1 METYLTVSAL
11 TKYIKAKLEGD
22 KHLVSI
28 YLKGEISN
36 FKRHSRG
43 HLYFT
48 LKDEGAQIGAIMFAG
63 DTLKLQFAPKDGDHV
78 LVQGRINLYEP
89 SGSYSIRIGEMQ
101 PDGIG
106 ELYLKY
112 EALKKEIES
121 RGWFKDEHK
130 QPIPRFPKRIG
141 VVTSPTGAVIQDIRH
156 TVERRWLL
164 TEIHLYPAQ
173 VQGPDGTASIV
184 SQIRHANARNEV
196 DVLIVG
202 RGGGSIEDLWCFN
215 ELPVIEAIFH
225 SKIPVITAI
234 GHETDYTIA
243 DFVSD
248 LRAPTP
254 TAAAELATP
263 DKKDLLER
271 LADLVEQGQYRIQ
284 ALFEQ
289 RKTQL
294 VHLDQRLDRLSPTE
308 RFEAQ
313 KRDLDRL
320 GSELAKGL
328 QRQLEW
334 KSNQIERLA
343 TKLVTPKDKIERLK
357 NFHIILASRLATG
370 YEHMLKDKTHRFAL
384 CRTGLS
390 TLNPLAL
397 MERGFAVVEKADKVV
412 SSIQEVETGDAVT
425 IRFKDGRADANIT
438 GKKA

>member
-1 METYLTVSAL
+1 M

-36 FKRHSRG
+36 YKRHSRG

-48 LKDEGAQIGAIMFAG
+48 LKDEGAQINAIMFAS
-63 DTLKLQFAPKDGDHV
+63 DTGRLQFAPKDGDHV

-112 EALKKEIES
+112 EALKKEIEA

-130 QPIPRFPKRIG
+130 QPIPRFPKKIG
-141 VVTSPTGAVIQDIRH
+141 VVTSPTGAVIQDIKQ

-164 TEIHLYPAQ
+164 AEIHLYPAQ
-173 VQGPDGTASIV
+173 VQGPDGVDSIV
-184 SQIRHANARNEV
+184 NQIRHANARNEV

-215 ELPVIEAIFH
+215 ELPVIDAIFH
-225 SKIPVITAI
+225 SKIPIITAI

-263 DKKDLLER
+263 DAKELKMRIVE
-271 LADLVEQGQYRIQ
+271 LVEQSRYRID

-294 VHLDQRLDRLSPTE
+294 VYLDQRLDRLSPVE
-308 RFEAQ
+308 RFASQ
-313 KRDLDRL
+313 KRDLARL
-320 GSELAKGL
+320 GIELAKGL

-343 TKLVTPKDKIERLK
+343 SKLITPQDKIDRLDERLG
-357 NFHIILASRLATG
+357 ILAARLLTD
-370 YEHMLKDKTHRFAL
+370 YQQRIQDNHHRFAL
-384 CRTGLS
+384 LKTSLS
-390 TLNPLAL
+390 TQNPLAL
-397 MERGFAVVEKADKVV
+397 MERGYAVVEKEDKVV
-412 SSIQEVETGDAVT
+412 TSIQEVETGDAVT

-438 GKKA
+438 RKKA